1 MEKIAGYWLIF
12 EQVEKSRHVLLL
24 REKLAEQNKTQEL
37 SKLDKEASNKSKKA
51 KHDQEK
57 EEEIL
62 NKSDISED
70 KSVEKWEKDDATE
83 KYERQGHGVYNFTT
97 DGSREQELTA
107 KCLRY
112 ILQGKSLLSP
122 PTPKVSL
129 FCLLKKFDSKVGI
142 AKFRVISVLTF
153 EV

>member
-1 MEKIAGYWLIF
+1 MQDIIF

>member
-1 MEKIAGYWLIF
+1 MQDIDCIF

-57 EEEIL
+57 EEIL

-122 PTPKVSL
+122 PTPKVCVCFVL
-129 FCLLKKFDSKVGI
+129 FVWYVLRKTTFE
-142 AKFRVISVLTF
+142 ISVFYFFSFLAR
-153 EV
+153 

>member
-1 MEKIAGYWLIF
+1 MQDIDCIF

-57 EEEIL
+57 EEIL

-122 PTPKVSL
+122 PTPKVCVCL
-129 FCLLKKFDSKVGI
+129 FLFVWYALRKT
-142 AKFRVISVLTF
+142 TF
-153 EV
+153 EINVFYFFSFLAR